1 VTGDEFKPQ
10 TLEDLDVGMSPGRRT
25 YPSVGVRPTESKG
38 MDRMRRALTMVVAGA
53 FVIAACGSDSEQL
66 SEEELLAAANEI
78 CEVGNEEVVQLFE
91 ELEPLVEDIYATAA
105 TEEEVQQF
113 FQDEGGKVRDAYVS
127 NVQGQVSDV
136 RDLNGPDDL
145 EEELDPLLDQASDEV
160 DAISELSVEEFFEG
174 EWEAGFNEINSQI
187 QALGL
192 TTCAEDAG

>member
-1 VTGDEFKPQ
+1 
-10 TLEDLDVGMSPGRRT
+10 
-25 YPSVGVRPTESKG
+25 
-38 MDRMRRALTMVVAGA
+38 MVVAGA

-66 SEEELLAAANEI
+66 SEEEFLAAANEI

-160 DAISELSVEEFFEG
+160 DAISELSVEEFHEG

>member
-1 VTGDEFKPQ
+1 
-10 TLEDLDVGMSPGRRT
+10 
-25 YPSVGVRPTESKG
+25 
-38 MDRMRRALTMVVAGA
+38 MVVAGA
-53 FVIAACGSDSEQL
+53 FVVAACGSDSEQL
-66 SEEELLAAANEI
+66 SEEEFLAAANEI
-78 CEVGNEEVVQLFE
+78 CEVGNEEVAQLFE
-91 ELEPLVEDIYATAA
+91 ELEPLVEDILATAT
-105 TEEEVQQF
+105 TEEEVEQF

>member
-1 VTGDEFKPQ
+1 
-10 TLEDLDVGMSPGRRT
+10 MSPGRRT
-25 YPSVGVRPTESKG
+25 YPSVGVRTNRIEG
-38 MDRMRRALTMVVAGA
+38 MDRMRRAFALVVAGA
-53 FVIAACGSDSEQL
+53 FVVTACGSDSEQL
-66 SEEELLAAANEI
+66 SEEEFLAAANEI
-78 CEVGNEEVVQLFE
+78 CEVGNEEAVQLFE
-91 ELEPLVEDIYATAA
+91 ELEPLVEDIYATAE
-105 TEEEVQQF
+105 TEEEVEQF

-174 EWEAGFNEINSQI
+174 EWEAEFSEFNSQI

-192 TTCAEDAG
+192 ATCGGEDAG